1 MKLLAQTQHQSRY
14 PDPVSFESG
23 DRLVLGRRDKEF
35 PGWVWVTTPN
45 GNQGWAPE
53 QYIEV
58 GSNSLE
64 SLATRDYTARELCTE
79 VGDILLLHHELNQ
92 WGWVENSE
100 GESGWVPL
108 ITTMPV

>member
-1 MKLLAQTQHQSRY
+1 MKLVAQSQHQSVY
-14 PDPVSFESG
+14 PEPIGFESG
-23 DRLVLGRRDKEF
+23 DRLVLGESDKEF

-64 SLATRDYTARELCTE
+64 SFATRDYTARELCTE
-79 VGDILLLHHELNQ
+79 AGDILLLHHELNQ
-92 WGWVENSE
+92 WGWVENSD
-100 GESGWVPL
+100 GDTGWVPL
-108 ITTMPV
+108 NTTRPL